1 MSEASQSILPGSRIG
16 VFGGGQL
23 GRMFCHAAQRM
34 GYQVIVF
41 SPEFDAPAHQV
52 VARSI
57 NASYD
62 DLDQVAQ
69 FAKSV
74 DVITL
79 EFENIPA
86 KTVEQAGQWCPVR
99 PGAAILTMAQHR
111 IREKS
116 LLRDRGFPVTPFVEV
131 ASEDEADRI
140 DETLQWPV
148 IMKTAMFGY
157 DGKGQRK
164 VANASEFASCYR
176 EFRTPLSS
184 VASGS
189 SNRPMEVIAEK
200 TISLA
205 CEISAIV
212 ARNPRGEVAVFPVML
227 NEHAHHILDVSQCPV
242 PARWNHVARQAEAI
256 ACELARSFE
265 LEGLLC
271 IEFFVD
277 SDGNLMINELAP
289 RTHNSGHLT
298 IEACATSQFEQQVRA
313 VCNLPLGSTQLRC
326 GGAAMANLLG
336 DVWTPHEP
344 RWEKV
349 LCFPNTALHLYGK
362 AEAKKGRKMGHLT
375 HCASTPEEAAH
386 AVRTMR
392 GLL

>member
-1 MSEASQSILPGSRIG
+1 M
-16 VFGGGQL
+16 FGGGQL

-41 SPEFDAPAHQV
+41 SPEFDGPAHQV
-52 VARSI
+52 VASSI
-57 NASYD
+57 NASYE
-62 DLDQVAQ
+62 DLDQVAK

-86 KTVEQAGQWCPVR
+86 KTVEQAGHWCPGTPWR
-99 PGAAILTMAQHR
+99 CHSHHGPTSHSGKEPLTGSR
-111 IREKS
+111 FS
-116 LLRDRGFPVTPFVEV
+116 RDPFCRSGF
-131 ASEDEADRI
+131 EDEADRI
-140 DETLQWPV
+140 AQNFEWPV

-176 EFRTPLSS
+176 DFRTSSNS

-242 PARWNHVARQAEAI
+242 PARWNEVARQAEAI
-256 ACELARSFE
+256 ACELAQSVE

-277 SDGNLMINELAP
+277 TDGNLMINELAP

-298 IEACATSQFEQQVRA
+298 MEACATSQFEQQVRA

-336 DVWTPHEP
+336 DVWTSHAP

-386 AVRTMR
+386 AVRTLR